1 MKVTRRWIKML
12 AVTAAAAAGIVGVA
26 GPASASPVPPRA
38 SGNLP
43 GTWVNTNPNTRSVKQ
58 VVITPTRNG
67 AITVDAF
74 GACTPRLCEWGQ
86 VPAIIYGVSVS
97 SATGSNFQ
105 SNQRFLLR
113 GTEWSRTALLGA
125 VTQTR
130 FGLQLTLRELTVF
143 EDRSGRGNYTVTET
157 FVRRGNARTT
167 TAGIAATGYVR
178 GAPSALA
185 PGAFG
190 TWTNVNPAGGL
201 ASIRITGTSAFPV
214 VRAFGRCTPTP
225 CDLGSVFGIS
235 YGPSIS
241 ARTGTTL
248 LAPYVFSFK
257 NEQLVITYSQSPA
270 GVQRL
275 TVAEYN
281 EFTDRSG
288 RSNYTMTETF
298 RH

>member
-1 MKVTRRWIKML
+1 MKARRWIKML
-12 AVTAAAAAGIVGVA
+12 AATVVAAAGVVGAA

-38 SGNLP
+38 SGVLF

-58 VVITPTRNG
+58 VVIMPTPNG

-74 GACTPRLCEWGQ
+74 GVCRPRLCEWGR
-86 VPAIIYGVSVS
+86 VPANIYGVSVS

-113 GTEWSRTALLGA
+113 GREWSRTTLLGA
-125 VTQTR
+125 VTRTP
-130 FGLQLTLRELTVF
+130 FGLRLTLRELTVF
-143 EDRSGRGNYTVTET
+143 EDRSGRRNFTVTET
-157 FVRRGNARTT
+157 FARRGFARTT
-167 TAGIAATGYVR
+167 RAGIAATGYVR
-178 GAPSALA
+178 GAPPALVRA
-185 PGAFG
+185 AFR
-190 TWTNVNPAGGL
+190 TWTNVNPAGAL
-201 ASIRITGTSAFPV
+201 VAIRISGTSAFPV
-214 VRAFGRCTPTP
+214 VRAFGRCTPRP
-225 CDLGSVFGIS
+225 CDLGIVRGIT

-241 ARTGTTL
+241 ALTGTTL

-257 NEQLVITYSQSPA
+257 HEQLVITYSRSFT

-281 EFTDRSG
+281 EFTDHSG

-298 RH
+298 RP

>member
-1 MKVTRRWIKML
+1 MNLTRRWTKML
-12 AVTAAAAAGIVGVA
+12 AATAVATGVVVGVA

-38 SGNLP
+38 SSSLL

-58 VVITPTRNG
+58 VVVTPTPSG

-74 GACTPRLCEWGQ
+74 GACSPRLCEWGR
-86 VPAIIYGVSVS
+86 VPAVVYGGSVS
-97 SATGSNFQ
+97 SAAGDNFQ
-105 SNQRFLLR
+105 SNQRFLIR

-125 VTQTR
+125 VTGTGV
-130 FGLQLTLRELTVF
+130 GLRLTLRELTVF
-143 EDRSGRGNYTVTET
+143 EDRSGRRNYTVTET
-157 FVRRGNARTT
+157 FALRGRAITT

-178 GAPSALA
+178 GAPPALV

-201 ASIRITGTSAFPV
+201 TSIRITGTSALPV

-225 CDLGSVFGIS
+225 CDLGSVRGIS

-241 ARTGTTL
+241 AGTGTTL

-257 NEQLVITYSQSPA
+257 NEQLVITYSRSFTGA
-270 GVQRL
+270 QRL

-298 RH
+298 RR

>member
-1 MKVTRRWIKML
+1 MKARRWIKML
-12 AVTAAAAAGIVGVA
+12 AATVVAAGVVGAA

-38 SGNLP
+38 SGTLL

-58 VVITPTRNG
+58 VVIAPTRDG

-74 GACTPRLCEWGQ
+74 GVCRPRLCEWGR

-97 SATGSNFQ
+97 SATGANFQ

-113 GTEWSRTALLGA
+113 GREWSRTALLGA
-125 VTQTR
+125 VTRTR
-130 FGLQLTLRELTVF
+130 FGLRLTLRELTVF
-143 EDRSGRGNYTVTET
+143 EDRSGRRNYTVTET
-157 FVRRGNARTT
+157 FALRGRARTA

-178 GAPSALA
+178 GAPPALVPA
-185 PGAFG
+185 AFR

-201 ASIRITGTSAFPV
+201 VAIRISGSSAFPV
-214 VRAFGRCTPTP
+214 VRAFGRCTPRP
-225 CDLGSVFGIS
+225 CDLGSVRGIT

-257 NEQLVITYSQSPA
+257 NEQLVITYSRSIT

-281 EFTDRSG
+281 EFTDHSG

-298 RH
+298 RS